1 MAIESALI
9 FIKRVKH
16 FDAMYTIECYLL
28 LKKCDFTVT
37 SLGQRIIL
45 TRTMTIIKPK

>member
-9 FIKRVKH
+9 FIKRVKQI
-16 FDAMYTIECYLL
+16 DAMYTIEYYLI

-37 SLGQRIIL
+37 SLSQRIIL
-45 TRTMTIIKPK
+45 TRTMTMIKPK